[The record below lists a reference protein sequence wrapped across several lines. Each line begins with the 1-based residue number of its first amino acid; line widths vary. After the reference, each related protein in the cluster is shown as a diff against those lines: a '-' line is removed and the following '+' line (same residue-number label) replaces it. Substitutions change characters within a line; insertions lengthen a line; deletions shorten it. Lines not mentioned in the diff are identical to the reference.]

1 MSHSVEKISDHL
13 QEVAT
18 GNTVQADNTI
28 TINQSISTISNEFD
42 RIGEMIK

>member
-28 TINQSISTISNEFD
+28 TINQSIQRFQMNLIEL
-42 RIGEMIK
+42 EK